1 VQGTIFLGFVN
12 GSKELQL
19 VVQILSSLPR
29 INQPS
34 GGCMQYRADHSPAP
48 YAERGSFELP
58 SITLNIFSITCK
70 TLGLIFLTVLLV
82 MVVACSKVLICVWR
96 CNLHHF
102 GVACYQPV
110 LLLLGIDWH
119 IKGRRDGSKLC
130 CIFIRQPE
138 T

>member
-1 VQGTIFLGFVN
+1 VQGTVFLGFVN

-58 SITLNIFSITCK
+58 SITLNIFQHYLQNFRFKFPYRFACNGRGLLKSAYLRVVVQSPPFWGCVLSTSPA
-70 TLGLIFLTVLLV
+70 TL
-82 MVVACSKVLICVWR
+82 W
-96 CNLHHF
+96 
-102 GVACYQPV
+102 Y
-110 LLLLGIDWH
+110 
-119 IKGRRDGSKLC
+119 
-130 CIFIRQPE
+130 
-138 T
+138 